1 MTMLK
6 VFAIHGLN
14 PYKHSPLH
22 RHTTAFCNFSI
33 FLAKLVLEVKDE
45 KATNANAAGTNEG
58 DKDSNNVDSEL
69 KLQELGY
76 AVVDVATPHD
86 SLDDAGEVVVRQDDV

>member
-1 MTMLK
+1 MASILTNTHHCIDTQLC
-6 VFAIHGLN
+6 F
-14 PYKHSPLH
+14 
-22 RHTTAFCNFSI
+22 FCNFSI
-33 FLAKLVLEVKDE
+33 FFAKLVLEVKDE

-58 DKDSNNVDSEL
+58 DKDSNNVDSKL

-86 SLDDAGEVVVRQDDV
+86 SLDDAGEVVVCQDDV